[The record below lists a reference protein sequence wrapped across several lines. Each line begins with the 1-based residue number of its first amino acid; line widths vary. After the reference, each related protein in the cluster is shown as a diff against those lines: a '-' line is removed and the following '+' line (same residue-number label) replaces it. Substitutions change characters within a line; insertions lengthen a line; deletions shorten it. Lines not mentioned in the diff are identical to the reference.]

1 MYRPFFQLSDLPF
14 KSTPDLHFF
23 YQDAEREDIVN
34 ALLYTLERG
43 DGIIKVVGE
52 VGSGKTTLLRRLSQR
67 LPQHYVSVYI
77 NSPNLSSHD
86 ILFFICVEFGLQ
98 VEREE
103 QKFFLTKKLNT
114 FLLEQ
119 YASGKRPLL
128 LIDEA
133 QAMSIDTLEEIR
145 LLTNLETDQ
154 DKLLQMVLFGQP
166 ELDTNLSQ
174 AQIRQFQ
181 TRITHSIYLQPFC
194 VGDIQSYLNF
204 RMRKAGYSGVDLFT
218 PKIAALIHQMSR
230 GLLREV
236 NTLADRALLAAY
248 SESSQVLKPH
258 HLDPSLKPRFGWL
271 TGLLIG
277 LSFVLIFSAI
287 GFYLYK
293 QGYLAQN
300 VLKDEVV
307 APLLQSPS
315 VSVLPESPTMSAL
328 LHDSSPVVSESM
340 PIQSTDRIESAFS
353 SEASEVVVNDVLP
366 EQGVQPVLQAHESSR
381 EQLYQ
386 RLQAQTFLYTVQLI
400 VVPIAEFDTVY
411 QRILMTKLIDPH
423 EVQYYADEVN
433 GVYKFYY
440 GRFDGMQSAQAFIA
454 RLPTWLQFGRPYIQP
469 RLRLLKELA
478 VEAQPAQEYE
488 KGIM

>member
-119 YASGKRPLL
+119 HASGKRPLL

-145 LLTNLETDQ
+145 LLTNLETEQ

-181 TRITHSIYLQPFC
+181 TRITHAIYLQPFC
-194 VGDIQSYLNF
+194 VNDIQSYLNF
-204 RMRKAGYSGVDLFT
+204 RMRKAGYAGADLFT

-248 SESSQVLKPH
+248 SESSRVLKPH

-277 LSFVLIFSAI
+277 LLFVLMLSAV

-300 VLKDEVV
+300 MLDDEVV
-307 APLLQSPS
+307 KSLPQPS
-315 VSVLPESPTMSAL
+315 VSVSEVPTTPASS
-328 LHDSSPVVSESM
+328 HDSLPVALEPAPAQSKDSAELGPSVEVPVAVSDE
-340 PIQSTDRIESAFS
+340 
-353 SEASEVVVNDVLP
+353 LP
-366 EQGVQPVLQAHESSR
+366 EQVAQPVLQTRESSR
-381 EQLYQ
+381 ERLYQ
-386 RLQAQTFLYTVQLI
+386 HLQTQTFLYTVQLI

-411 QRILMTKLIDPH
+411 QRILTTKMIDPH

-469 RLRLLKELA
+469 RMRLLKELA

>member
-1 MYRPFFQLSDLPF
+1 MYRPYFQLSDLPF

-67 LPQHYVSVYI
+67 LPEHYVSVYI

-98 VEREE
+98 VERDE

-119 YASGKRPLL
+119 HARGKRPLL

-166 ELDTNLSQ
+166 ELDAQLSQ
-174 AQIRQFQ
+174 PQIRQFQ
-181 TRITHSIYLQPFC
+181 TRITHAIYLQPFS
-194 VGDIQSYLNF
+194 VADIQSYLNF
-204 RMRKAGYSGVDLFT
+204 RMRKAGYTGADLFT
-218 PKIAALIHQMSR
+218 PNIAGLIHQMSR

-248 SESSQVLKPH
+248 SESSRVLKPQ
-258 HLDPSLKPRFGWL
+258 HLDPSLKPRFGWR
-271 TGLLIG
+271 TGLLIMVV
-277 LSFVLIFSAI
+277 LVLILSAV

-300 VLKDEVV
+300 MLSDEVV
-307 APLLQSPS
+307 EPALNDAVVMIETESVTEDTSSDDVIPMSVEPEPTPSIEDVESRLL
-315 VSVLPESPTMSAL
+315 VET
-328 LHDSSPVVSESM
+328 
-340 PIQSTDRIESAFS
+340 
-353 SEASEVVVNDVLP
+353 
-366 EQGVQPVLQAHESSR
+366 PVLEDEVLTAQVEQPAQPARASSR

-386 RLQAQTFLYTVQLI
+386 RLQSQSFLYTVQLI
-400 VVPIAEFDTVY
+400 VVPIAEFEMIN
-411 QRILMTKLIDPH
+411 QRILSTKTLDPN

-440 GRFDGMQSAQAFIA
+440 GRFDGMQSAQSVIE
-454 RLPTWLQFGRPYIQP
+454 RLPAWLRFGRPYIQP
-469 RLRLLKELA
+469 RVRLLKELA
-478 VEAQPAQEYE
+478 TEAQPAQ
-488 KGIM
+488 